1 MTLATDLEGDV
12 REAAATVLL
21 AVADDDFV
29 WGHRLSEWVALGP
42 TMEEDN
48 TLAAMSQD
56 ELGHAR
62 LFYEYVADH
71 VGSDLDR
78 LALNRPA
85 GERRNTTLVEAPHA
99 DFADTIA
106 INYCYDEAERRLLGT
121 IADGNVEALAAR
133 ANQARS
139 EEPFHRE
146 HADRW
151 LDRLVATDEG
161 RERLTRALREAL
173 PRAADY
179 FAFDGETT
187 ATLVETGVLAEDPA
201 AHRGEWLDAMRERL
215 VEFPV
220 ADALEAA
227 AGEPERNGRRGEHTD
242 DLASMIDDMH
252 PEGHVGDHPI
262 QDYQRANA
270 R

>member
-1 MTLATDLEGDV
+1 MSLTTDLDADL
-12 REAAATVLL
+12 RDSAAAFLL

-56 ELGHAR
+56 EFGHAR

-71 VGSDLDR
+71 VGSDLDH
-78 LALNRPA
+78 LALNRRA
-85 GERRNTTLVEAPHA
+85 EERRNTTLVEADHA
-99 DFADTIA
+99 DFADTVA
-106 INYCYDEAERRLLGT
+106 INYCYDEAERLLLSAV
-121 IADGNVEALAAR
+121 ADGNVEELSAR
-133 ANQARS
+133 AAQARS

-161 RERLTRALREAL
+161 RERLTRALSDAL

-179 FAFDGETT
+179 FAFEDAAT
-187 ATLVETGVLAEDPA
+187 AELVDTGVLATAPA
-201 AHRGEWLDAMRERL
+201 DLRPEWIEAVSERL
-215 VEFPV
+215 VEFPLE
-220 ADALEAA
+220 DALDAA
-227 AGEPERNGRRGEHTD
+227 AGEPALNGRAGEHTD
-242 DLASMIDDMH
+242 ELDAMLDGLH

-262 QDYQRANA
+262 QDYQRADA